1 MARLF
6 TLPRGFP
13 LLLAVLVPEE
23 ELVRRLVARDERAFG
38 ILYEKYGSAL
48 LGTIKRLVRD
58 EVVAQDILQES
69 LLKVWLNIARYDAER
84 GRLFTWMAR
93 ICTNLAIDFLRSPRY
108 FFDRNSQSL
117 EVSFADQMA
126 STATFNPE
134 HIGLREL
141 VLHLKPAHR
150 DIVNLYYFG
159 GYTQAEIAEHLDM
172 PLATVKTRVRA
183 ALLVLTAL
191 GRVS

>member
-1 MARLF
+1 MS
-6 TLPRGFP
+6 
-13 LLLAVLVPEE
+13 EE
-23 ELVRRLVARDERAFG
+23 ELVKRLLARDERAFG

-48 LGTIKRLVRD
+48 LATIKRLVRD

-69 LLKVWLNIARYDAER
+69 LLKVWLNIASYDADR

-93 ICTNLAIDFLRSPRY
+93 ICSNLAIDFLRSPWH
-108 FFDRNSQSL
+108 FFHRNSQSL
-117 EVSFADQMA
+117 EVSTVEKIP
-126 STATFNPE
+126 STAAFNPE

-141 VLHLKPAHR
+141 VLYLKPAHR

-172 PLATVKTRVRA
+172 PLGTVKTRVQA
-183 ALLVLTAL
+183 ALQVLIKLTA
-191 GRVS
+191 G